1 MKLSVCLDA
10 LYNGKDFFASLE
22 EVRAIGY
29 DTVEFWSWW
38 DKDVERLAQLASDYN
53 MTIASMCVKSA
64 NLVDESLREAYLEG
78 LRESIAAAKQLNCRT
93 LILTVGQELA
103 DVSREVQQQSIID
116 GLRASAPLVEEAGI
130 TIVLEPLNTLVDH
143 KGYYLSSSEQAFDII
158 RQVGSTNVKLVFDI
172 YHQQIMEGNLLA
184 NILPNLELIGHFHAA
199 GNPGRHELSSG
210 ELHYGRIFD
219 AIDAA
224 GYEGY
229 MGLEYFPIAAPEVGL
244 KELLAEVS
252 V

>member
-10 LYNGKDFFASLE
+10 LYHGKDFFASLE
-22 EVRAIGY
+22 EVRGIGY

-53 MTIASMCVKSA
+53 MTVASMCVKSA
-64 NLVDESLREAYLEG
+64 NLVDEALREVYLEG
-78 LRESIAAAKQLNCRT
+78 LRESIVAAKRLNCRT

-103 DVSREVQQQSIID
+103 DVPREVQQQSIID

-143 KGYYLSSSEQAFDII
+143 KGYYLSSSEEAFHII
-158 RQVGSTNVKLVFDI
+158 RQVGSPNVKLVFDI

-210 ELHYGRIFD
+210 ELHYGRIFE

-229 MGLEYFPIAAPEVGL
+229 MGLEYFPVAAPEVGL
-244 KELLAEVS
+244 KELLAAS
-252 V
+252 L